1 MSGTSAA
8 ACVSNRHTGRRWNQ
22 WNLFPRNSW
31 SIRKILIL
39 NSNQEICLLH
49 RFYGYEVLALFLKCG
64 RKGSTGSTH
73 GGKISVTPPIN
84 PKTLTD
90 VNASRVPELGCGW
103 KNLKL
108 RACSNFDVGVVCHI
122 INISPTGRI
131 VHEAEVI
138 LFQNELLAPI
148 ACYGACHR
156 FACCKQRRFFTKTGY
171 VPRRFGH
178 KVFIFSFKFCGL
190 MPTVDCLEPSGLF
203 SDAQII
209 VSPTP
214 AGQHQAQY
222 QKKSFHSCQHTK
234 LGSSDK
240 THPSGYSGPQVLL
253 PTEFLKHLGCKVPYF
268 SSA

>member
-64 RKGSTGSTH
+64 RKGSTH
-73 GGKISVTPPIN
+73 GGKISVTPPTN

-122 INISPTGRI
+122 INISPTGRMYMKRRLSLFKMNCWLPSH
-131 VHEAEVI
+131 VTERVI
-138 LFQNELLAPI
+138 DLHAVNS
-148 ACYGACHR
+148 GA
-156 FACCKQRRFFTKTGY
+156 
-171 VPRRFGH
+171 
-178 KVFIFSFKFCGL
+178 FSPKRVTF
-190 MPTVDCLEPSGLF
+190 PDA
-203 SDAQII
+203 SD
-209 VSPTP
+209 TR
-214 AGQHQAQY
+214 Y
-222 QKKSFHSCQHTK
+222 
-234 LGSSDK
+234 LSS
-240 THPSGYSGPQVLL
+240 VLNS
-253 PTEFLKHLGCKVPYF
+253 V
-268 SSA
+268 A